1 MNRVTRRR
9 HREEPDKHDR
19 WLVSYADFITLLF
32 AFFVVMYAVSSVNEG
47 KYRVLA
53 DSLTSAFGS
62 ADPSLIQFGT
72 VPVTV
77 GKDQRAS
84 SNSPSLIQL
93 PIQGEPNFDPSQK
106 ADYAARAP
114 GFRDPQ
120 LDKVA
125 ERLKQ
130 DMGTLIAD
138 DLVDVRRKGKRLEIE
153 FKSSVL
159 FKSGGARLAPEAFHI
174 LENVAEQLRGF
185 SNPINIEGFTD
196 DHPIHTSTFLS
207 NWELSAARAASV
219 VHLFIDYG
227 VVPSR
232 LAAIGYGEHR
242 PVADNATPEGRAEN
256 RRVVLV
262 VLPDKAGKWTREFDD
277 IPAAGVPASSEK
289 PPT

>member
-1 MNRVTRRR
+1 MNRVSRRRR
-9 HREEPDKHDR
+9 HEEPDKHDR

-53 DSLTSAFGS
+53 DSLTGAFGS

-72 VPVTV
+72 VPITV
-77 GKDQRAS
+77 GKDQLAT

-93 PIQGEPNFDPSQK
+93 PVHGEPNYDPSQK

-159 FKSGGARLAPEAFHI
+159 FKSGGARLAPSAFTV
-174 LENVAEQLRGF
+174 LENVAGMLRGF

-196 DHPIHTSTFLS
+196 DRPIHTNSFLS

-219 VHLFIDYG
+219 VHLFSDYG
-227 VVPSR
+227 IAPSR
-232 LAAIGYGEHR
+232 MAAIGYGEHR
-242 PVADNATPEGRAEN
+242 PLAENTTPEGRAEN

-262 VLPDKAGKWTREFDD
+262 VLPDKAGKWSRDFDD
-277 IPAAGVPASSEK
+277 IPSADTNSAGEK